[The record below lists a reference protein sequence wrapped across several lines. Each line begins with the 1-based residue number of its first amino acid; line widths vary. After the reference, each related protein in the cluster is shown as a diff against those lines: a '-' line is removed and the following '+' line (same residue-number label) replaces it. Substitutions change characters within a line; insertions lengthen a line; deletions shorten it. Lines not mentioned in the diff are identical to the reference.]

1 MAKTNNVASF
11 KIKSPVNFVNFLKRF
26 QPIDKGLLLELTPT
40 ALLAK
45 SHTPD
50 RATIKYSSL
59 PLADVLEGNVPAD
72 LVKIAIYDVGKLVNV
87 FKHFGESDEI
97 FLNLKHEQ
105 LGEDHVGIDMTIKTE
120 TLKIKVECA
129 DLSLFTYIKP
139 EVMKKI
145 IDGVRSEMV
154 LEFPFQKDSFARV
167 NSLCD
172 IDTGNDFITVFVEDS
187 KVKFKSKSFEIEL
200 GDVPSAKNADL
211 TFYNRQFGFI
221 DPEVSVFMM
230 GLNKMIV
237 KSQESTTIMVIAKVE
252 E

>member
-97 FLNLKHEQ
+97 FLNQ
-105 LGEDHVGIDMTIKTE
+105 IGRAHV
-120 TLKIKVECA
+120 
-129 DLSLFTYIKP
+129 
-139 EVMKKI
+139 
-145 IDGVRSEMV
+145 
-154 LEFPFQKDSFARV
+154 
-167 NSLCD
+167 
-172 IDTGNDFITVFVEDS
+172 
-187 KVKFKSKSFEIEL
+187 
-200 GDVPSAKNADL
+200 
-211 TFYNRQFGFI
+211 
-221 DPEVSVFMM
+221 
-230 GLNKMIV
+230 
-237 KSQESTTIMVIAKVE
+237 
-252 E
+252 